1 MDFLTYISHKIIKII
16 IPHISNKIK
25 SIMTSL
31 QYLQQTKKK
40 GQEKTFGPS
49 RNINIQYKTNMV
61 AKTFRSSYFVY
72 QGNLRKQTLV

>member
-40 GQEKTFGPS
+40 TGKKKRLAPHEISTFNTRQTWLLKHS
-49 RNINIQYKTNMV
+49 DHHILYIREIL
-61 AKTFRSSYFVY
+61 
-72 QGNLRKQTLV
+72 GNKL

>member
-1 MDFLTYISHKIIKII
+1 
-16 IPHISNKIK
+16 
-25 SIMTSL
+25 MTSL

-40 GQEKTFGPS
+40 GQERTFGPS

-72 QGNLRKQTLV
+72 QGNLIKQTYV